1 MELIMMTSPSYRFK
15 GVYPA
20 LVTPFDENG
29 VNEAQY
35 RALIDY
41 TIRKGATGIVPCGT
55 TGEFTSMR
63 TEEKA
68 EAIRIACEA
77 SGGQVPVVAGTGAAY
92 TNDVIKLTR
101 RAAEFG
107 ASAALVV
114 TPYFLKP
121 STKEIYEHFEKIA
134 NSSDIP
140 IIVYNIPQV
149 TGVMLDW
156 WVIDGLREIDNI
168 IGLKDS
174 SGNLVHLTTVLVR
187 KPEEFQVMVGHD
199 EVALPALASGCDG
212 AILASANVFP
222 DRYLKMQ
229 AALATGDLK
238 EALIIQRSIQKTVRI
253 FVNRGGGL
261 AIKAALNMMGIPV
274 GQARRPLQESDSLRY
289 EDIDE
294 LRTCLED
301 LQLIERGPVTFKMG
315 DRELLA
321 ESYPKA
327 AGLVPDVVEDLTL
340 LHGEALAGE
349 GQEVAHVDLVM
360 GVRDGPLSAALEN
373 AGKIVEGVHS
383 SNIIKDLEPLTVF
396 APTVTITS
404 EKQKKMVME
413 VAQRAVSD
421 AVKRTVT
428 DGVIPEELIPDL
440 VIAANTF
447 VHPNAANPKRVH
459 INNFR
464 AVRFAI
470 RRAVE
475 GRQTVEEI
483 ILRKESARHP
493 FAYNP

>member
-1 MELIMMTSPSYRFK
+1 MTSEEYRFK

-20 LVTPFDENG
+20 LVTPLDDSG
-29 VNEAQY
+29 VNEEQY
-35 RALIDY
+35 RNLIEY
-41 TIRKGATGIVPCGT
+41 TLSKGATGLVPCGT

-63 TEEKA
+63 FDEKV

-77 SGGQVPVVAGTGAAY
+77 AQGRVPVLAGTGAAY

-107 ASAALVV
+107 AAAALVV
-114 TPYFLKP
+114 SPYFLKP
-121 STKEIYEHFEKIA
+121 STKEVYEHFEKIA
-134 NSSDIP
+134 NTSEIP
-140 IIVYNIPQV
+140 IIIYNIPQV
-149 TGVMLDW
+149 TGVNLDW
-156 WVIDGLREIDNI
+156 WLIDGLREIDNI

-174 SGNLVHLTTVLVR
+174 SGNLVNLTTVLVR
-187 KPEEFQVMVGHD
+187 RPDDFQVMVGHD

-212 AILASANVFP
+212 AVLASANVFP
-222 DRYLKMQ
+222 DRYLRLQ
-229 AALATGDLK
+229 GALAVGNLK
-238 EALIIQRSIQKTVRI
+238 DALIIQRSIQKTVRI
-253 FVNRGGGL
+253 IVNRGGGM
-261 AIKAALNMMGIPV
+261 AVKAALNMMGVHV
-274 GQARRPLQESDSLRY
+274 GKARPPLHEGDLLRY

-315 DRELLA
+315 EESIVA

-327 AGLVPDVVEDLTL
+327 KGLVPDEIPDITL

-360 GVRDGPLSAALEN
+360 GVRNGPMKEVFDH
-373 AGKIVEGVHS
+373 AGKLIEGFHS
-383 SNIIKDLEPLTVF
+383 STVIKDIEPTTVF

-404 EKQKKMVME
+404 EKQKRMVFE
-413 VAQRAVSD
+413 VAQKAVAD
-421 AVKRTVT
+421 AVVRTVT
-428 DGVIPEELIPDL
+428 DGIIPEELVPDL
-440 VIAANTF
+440 VIAANVF
-447 VHPNAANPKRVH
+447 VHPTAVNSRRVH

-470 RRAVE
+470 RRAIE
-475 GRQTVEEI
+475 NRQSADEI
-483 ILRKESARHP
+483 IARIESARHP